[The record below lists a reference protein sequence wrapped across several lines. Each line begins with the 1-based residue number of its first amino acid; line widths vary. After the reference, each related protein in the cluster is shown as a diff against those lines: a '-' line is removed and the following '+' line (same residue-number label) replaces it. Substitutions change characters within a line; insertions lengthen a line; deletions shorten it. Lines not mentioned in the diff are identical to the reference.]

1 MVAKRK
7 IKNFSDLSYS
17 LISSLRGV
25 RTISSEHCIETPNSA
40 HRMIIP
46 SGNLLPD
53 EGRAHYS
60 VRDEKS
66 EPLNG
71 ACSQW
76 RGMRREVNC
85 ERMRT
90 DTGRVAR
97 NALLRRS
104 QGRAE
109 IAQFVVDLLSF
120 PYGLGDFFAEQ
131 TAVTVTQP
139 VYEIFHC
146 RFL

>member
-7 IKNFSDLSYS
+7 IKNFSHLSYS
-17 LISSLRGV
+17 LISSFRGV

-53 EGRAHYS
+53 EGRAHYA

-90 DTGRVAR
+90 DWQ
-97 NALLRRS
+97 S
-104 QGRAE
+104 CSERA
-109 IAQFVVDLLSF
+109 IA
-120 PYGLGDFFAEQ
+120 
-131 TAVTVTQP
+131 TQP
-139 VYEIFHC
+139 
-146 RFL
+146 RPRRDSA